1 MAHSKNKN
9 EFRLQQLIG
18 AAKQMNIEVRTEN
31 LMRDVGYRARSGRC
45 RFKGQDI
52 ILIDRETPLSEQV
65 EFLAA
70 ALGQS
75 HSQSS

>member
-1 MAHSKNKN
+1 MAYSKNKN
-9 EFRLQQLIG
+9 EFRLQQLID

-31 LMRDVGYRARSGRC
+31 LMREVGYRARSGRC

-52 ILIDRETPLSEQV
+52 ILIDRETPLSEQI

-70 ALGQS
+70 ELGQS
-75 HSQSS
+75 QSR